1 MTDIFNRPIS
11 HVRLIANVLVAVAL
25 AAILFGL
32 VAIVVN
38 DRCSKNV
45 SATDPGKIPV
55 QEIPF
60 K

>member
-1 MTDIFNRPIS
+1 MTRF
-11 HVRLIANVLVAVAL
+11 RLIANVLVAVAL

-45 SATDPGKIPV
+45 SEDEAANTGIQQQV
-55 QEIPF
+55 EF
-60 K
+60 KK

>member
-1 MTDIFNRPIS
+1 MTRF
-11 HVRLIANVLVAVAL
+11 RLIANIIVGVAL

-45 SATDPGKIPV
+45 NAADPGKIPM